1 MLDAMLLTRG
11 PAACLEVCSI
21 KLLATFALSQN
32 MTQIQHSLTLLSQQ
46 EAVICIGS
54 AAWRTF
60 NANERPTEVSILLKK
75 VTLAVKLL
83 YGFGILSVK
92 CPVSAVGMLRSCRFF
107 FLSND
112 ELLEILAEAK
122 EPRNVQPFVKK
133 CFEAV
138 KEFVFAEDGKITG
151 MVSVEGE
158 LHGHAIHC
166 LRGKLCRTD
175 SKLLLVPCTASLQT
189 KVIKH

>member
-1 MLDAMLLTRG
+1 
-11 PAACLEVCSI
+11 
-21 KLLATFALSQN
+21 
-32 MTQIQHSLTLLSQQ
+32 
-46 EAVICIGS
+46 
-54 AAWRTF
+54 
-60 NANERPTEVSILLKK
+60 